1 MKPQEK
7 INELSEKIIFY
18 RDKYHKEQVSLIS
31 DDEFDNLRNELILLE
46 EKYPEFKW
54 DNSPSDSVGDDIS
67 GSLKKKKHIV
77 PMLSLANVFNE
88 EEITLFHNR
97 IEIDNIEY
105 VLEPKI
111 DGLAIALSYKNGK
124 LDVAAT
130 RGNGIEGEDITFNVK
145 HIKDIP
151 LVLPENIDIEIRGEI
166 YMLNSVFE
174 ELNQTRKKEG
184 MTVFQNPRN
193 AASGSVRLLDEEEFK
208 KRNLSC
214 FVYHIPNA
222 LDYGI
227 KTHFEALQY
236 LKSLGFKVNDGI
248 EKVDN
253 LNDLFKYIEKWDT
266 KRKEALFGIDGIV
279 IKVNDINIQKKV
291 GYTSK
296 YPKWATA
303 YKFPAEEVVT
313 KLEKIIYTVGRTGK
327 ITPNA
332 VLSPVRVA
340 GTRVSK
346 ATLHNFDLI
355 KEKDIREGDFVVI
368 RKAGEIIPEV
378 VKPLLERRGEN
389 IFVTRMIGNCP
400 ICGSE
405 LAKKEN
411 EVNHFCLNKKCP
423 ARKIEN
429 LIHFASKKAMNIEG
443 LGEQLIE
450 DFYNLGYLKKNSD
463 FYKLENYYDEIKE
476 LEGFQEKK
484 LNNLIDGVNVS
495 KNRSLEKLIFAL
507 GIRHVGEKVA
517 LIIAKRF
524 NDLDKV
530 IDTAYDDFVVIDEI
544 GPEIANS
551 IIRYFSEEDN
561 LIEVEELRKFVN
573 FKYIGSKVVETFF
586 TNKKVVITGTFD
598 GYKRDEIK
606 AIIKNSNG
614 DVVSSVS
621 KNTDLVLVG
630 EDPGSKL
637 KKAQEEKVLIWDET
651 KTLEYLKSL

>member
-1 MKPQEK
+1 MK
-7 INELSEKIIFY
+7 
-18 RDKYHKEQVSLIS
+18 
-31 DDEFDNLRNELILLE
+31 
-46 EKYPEFKW
+46 
-54 DNSPSDSVGDDIS
+54 
-67 GSLKKKKHIV
+67 
-77 PMLSLANVFNE
+77 
-88 EEITLFHNR
+88 
-97 IEIDNIEY
+97 
-105 VLEPKI
+105 
-111 DGLAIALSYKNGK
+111 
-124 LDVAAT
+124 
-130 RGNGIEGEDITFNVK
+130 
-145 HIKDIP
+145 
-151 LVLPENIDIEIRGEI
+151 
-166 YMLNSVFE
+166 
-174 ELNQTRKKEG
+174 
-184 MTVFQNPRN
+184 
-193 AASGSVRLLDEEEFK
+193 
-208 KRNLSC
+208 
-214 FVYHIPNA
+214 
-222 LDYGI
+222 
-227 KTHFEALQY
+227 
-236 LKSLGFKVNDGI
+236 
-248 EKVDN
+248 
-253 LNDLFKYIEKWDT
+253 
-266 KRKEALFGIDGIV
+266 
-279 IKVNDINIQKKV
+279 
-291 GYTSK
+291 
-296 YPKWATA
+296 
-303 YKFPAEEVVT
+303 
-313 KLEKIIYTVGRTGK
+313 IYTKTGDK
-327 ITPNA
+327 GETS
-332 VLSPVRVA
+332 LYG

-411 EVNHFCLNKKCP
+411 EVAHFCLNKKCP

-598 GYKRDEIK
+598 GYKRDEINGFSSSLTERLEPSSFF
-606 AIIKNSNG
+606 ADSIITPVYCSAE
-614 DVVSSVS
+614 SSVFVNNSVAKLVIS
-621 KNTDLVLVG
+621 KRAEFVSRSFDLSIPAKKSEIATG
-630 EDPGSKL
+630 NAWYNA
-637 KKAQEEKVLIWDET
+637 KKA
-651 KTLEYLKSL
+651 SS